1 MPGLGK
7 SATRGLATLVAL
19 IVALVASL
27 LIGGQL
33 NTAGA
38 DSAVGSADRGVVA
51 KNGNG
56 KMTSTIFGKAADGS
70 KVTGNFTP
78 LKFVKKGG
86 VSSVKGVIEGVVTH
100 PNGTKERF
108 TALRTMT
115 VKKINGQT
123 LDARSASSMGASSM
137 AASSMAACD
146 ILHLVL
152 GPLDLDLLGLQ
163 IHLDR
168 VVLDIVAVA
177 GAGNLLGNLLCAV
190 AGLLD
195 GGPLAG
201 LLAQLTDLLN
211 QILGAL
217 NLGI

>member
-1 MPGLGK
+1 M
-7 SATRGLATLVAL
+7 
-19 IVALVASL
+19 
-27 LIGGQL
+27 
-33 NTAGA
+33 
-38 DSAVGSADRGVVA
+38 A
-51 KNGNG
+51 KNVNG
-56 KMTSTIFGKAADGS
+56 KMTSQIVGKASDGS

-78 LKFVKKGG
+78 LKFLKKDGL
-86 VSSVKGVIEGVVTH
+86 SSVKGVVAGVVTH
-100 PNGTKERF
+100 PDGSKERF
-108 TALRTMT
+108 TGLRTFT
-115 VKKINGQT
+115 VKKINGST
-123 LDARSASSMGASSM
+123 LDGRTAGSSL
-137 AASSMAACD
+137 AACD
-146 ILHLVL
+146 ILNLVL

-163 IHLDR
+163 IHLNR

-211 QILGAL
+211 QILDAL

>member
-33 NTAGA
+33 SSAGA
-38 DSAVGSADRGVVA
+38 GTTGPTADRGVVA

-56 KMTSTIFGKAADGS
+56 KMTSTIFGKATDGS

-78 LKFVKKGG
+78 LKFMKKGG
-86 VSSVKGVIEGVVTH
+86 VSSVKGVIDGVVTH

-108 TALRTMT
+108 TALRTMP

-123 LDARSASSMGASSM
+123 LTGRSV
-137 AASSMAACD
+137 SSMAACD

-163 IHLDR
+163 IHLNR

-195 GGPLAG
+195 GGPLGG

>member
-19 IVALVASL
+19 VVALVASL

-33 NTAGA
+33 SSAGA
-38 DSAVGSADRGVVA
+38 AGGSGATADRGVVA

-56 KMTSTIFGKAADGS
+56 KMTSKIVGKASDGS

-78 LKFVKKGG
+78 LQAVKKNGQ
-86 VSSVKGVIEGVVTH
+86 SAMKGVIQGVVTH
-100 PNGTKERF
+100 TDGSKERF
-108 TALRTMT
+108 TALRTIP
-115 VKKINGQT
+115 VKKINGEA
-123 LDARSASSMGASSM
+123 LDGRSVSSLVE
-137 AASSMAACD
+137 CD
-146 ILHLVL
+146 ILNLVL
-152 GPLDLDLLGLQ
+152 GPLDLNLLGLE
-163 IHLDR
+163 IHLNR
-168 VVLDIVAVA
+168 VVLDIVAVT
-177 GAGNLLGNLLCAV
+177 GAGNLLGNLLCALV
-190 AGLLD
+190 GLLD

-211 QILGAL
+211 QILDAL